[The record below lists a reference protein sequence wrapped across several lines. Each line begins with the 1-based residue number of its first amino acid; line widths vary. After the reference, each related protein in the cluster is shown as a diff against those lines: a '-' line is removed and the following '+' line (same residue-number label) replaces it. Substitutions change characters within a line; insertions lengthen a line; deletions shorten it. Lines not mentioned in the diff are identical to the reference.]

1 MTLQQSLEKVRTSR
15 RRVQLP
21 HFRGLVTDLID
32 APMGSKL
39 PRPQAFLVEQD
50 PHWTLPTHF
59 HQEHQFQL
67 FVGGKGSMGRHRL
80 PPLAVH
86 YASPHSAYGPL
97 ISDATG
103 IAYLTLRAVSDRG
116 AWVLP
121 DKRADLLTR
130 IAKQQ
135 IHAAPG
141 HAMDTT
147 ALRQLR
153 APELETLIAAQAGG
167 PGAWVLRLPPHA
179 HGMAPAPSPASAGR
193 FHVITQGGIR
203 SSQSPL
209 EALAVLWTDPA
220 EEAPMQAGPN
230 GAEVVIMEFP
240 EQAAR
245 SFVDD
250 MNLRAAPY

>member
-1 MTLQQSLEKVRTSR
+1 MNLQQSLEKVRTSC

-32 APMGSKL
+32 VPMGSEL

-67 FVGGKGSMGRHRL
+67 FVGGEGSLGQHRL

-97 ISDATG
+97 ISGTQG

-121 DKRADLLTR
+121 DKRADLMTR
-130 IAKQQ
+130 IAKKQV
-135 IHAAPG
+135 HAAPAQAIDAQG
-141 HAMDTT
+141 
-147 ALRQLR
+147 LRQLG

-179 HGMAPAPSPASAGR
+179 RGIAPAPSPASAGR
-193 FHVITQGGIR
+193 FHVITQGGILSAQ
-203 SSQSPL
+203 SSLQ
-209 EALAVLWTDPA
+209 ALSILWTGPA
-220 EEAPMQAGPN
+220 EEAPMQAGAD

-240 EQAAR
+240 AQAAR